1 MPKAALVLVSLTLA
15 GCCMG
20 RGRST
25 STETIVISGPG
36 FTPDPTTSSGQAG
49 GAMLASSLAPN
60 DGCVG
65 SIPNEPQHML
75 RLRSTLPLL
84 RVLVNST
91 DDMTLVVR
99 APDGTFHCNDD
110 SGDPTNGLN
119 PMLDISGAPAGDYAI
134 YVGAYGEQ
142 AMLVT
147 YSIGFTTTPNT
158 YPSQVIR

>member
-1 MPKAALVLVSLTLA
+1 MPKALLVLFVLLA

-25 STETIVISGPG
+25 STETITIAGPG

-49 GAMLASSLAPN
+49 GAMHASTLAPN
-60 DGCVG
+60 DGCAG
-65 SIPNEPQHML
+65 TIPNEPQHML
-75 RLRSTLPLL
+75 RVGAPLPLL
-84 RVLVNST
+84 RVLVNSAE
-91 DDMTLVVR
+91 DMTLVVR

-110 SGDPTNGLN
+110 SGDPSNGLN
-119 PMLDISGAPAGDYAI
+119 PMIDITNATAGDYAI

-147 YSIGFTTTPNT
+147 YSIGFSATPGT